1 MQLTSQNSGQYYSTQ
16 INIFSLPG
24 LLFVLAI
31 HGALFYGLWK
41 QEMIPPPEQ
50 MVTLFAD
57 FVSAPMPEKTSTAR
71 LEPAEIKPQP
81 IKKPEVKPQPRLV
94 SKTPALPKEQ
104 IVAAPPV
111 SETALEPE
119 AESIPEPI
127 VVAQPSQM
135 PNGPVTLTSELSVS
149 CPKLNAPSYPSH
161 SRRLGEEGKLVL
173 RVELDTDGQIDT
185 AEVINSS
192 GHARLDNAALTAVK
206 SWQCESPIRDGY
218 TVRAVALQP
227 FNFVLQGNN

>member
-1 MQLTSQNSGQYYSTQ
+1 MQLISQNPGKYFGTQ
-16 INIFSLPG
+16 KHLPSLPG

-57 FVSAPMPEKTSTAR
+57 FVSTPVPEKTSAAR

-81 IKKPEVKPQPRLV
+81 IKKPETKPQPRLV
-94 SKTPALPKEQ
+94 SKAPALPKEQ
-104 IVAAPPV
+104 IVAAPPMPE
-111 SETALEPE
+111 STLEPE
-119 AESIPEPI
+119 IDPIPKPA

-135 PNGPVTLTSELSVS
+135 PSGPVTLASELSVS
-149 CPKLNAPSYPSH
+149 CPKLNAPSYPPR

-173 RVELDTDGQIDT
+173 RVELDTSGQVDM
-185 AEVINSS
+185 AEVIDSS
-192 GHARLDNAALTAVK
+192 GYSRLDNAALAAVK
-206 SWQCESPIRDGY
+206 DWQCESPIRNGHS
-218 TVRAVALQP
+218 VRAVALQP